1 MILEHVIFREILCRA
16 AERKITC
23 SESAVLMKYAGTM
36 LIITPPHSA
45 SKVAGESTLTI
56 HLGSDESKCDK
67 HL

>member
-1 MILEHVIFREILCRA
+1 MILEHVILREILCRA

-36 LIITPPHSA
+36 LIITPHSA